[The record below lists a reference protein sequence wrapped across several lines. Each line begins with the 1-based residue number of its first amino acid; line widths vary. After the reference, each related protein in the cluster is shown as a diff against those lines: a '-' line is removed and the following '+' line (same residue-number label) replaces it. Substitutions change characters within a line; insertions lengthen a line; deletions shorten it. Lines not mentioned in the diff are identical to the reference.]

1 MRNNLFFY
9 TKILLMILML
19 SCSASKT
26 EEDAELQNTVEAA
39 MIGVQSNDNEESNI
53 ENDAQIYEQQ
63 NFDEQQEGE
72 NNTLENN
79 EVTAENNNSFELN
92 EFDEIAGQQDADD
105 FSVGQNAVDQQSLE
119 QQEEGFGEQFE
130 QSNEQIMFDEGDQ
143 LQDKP
148 TNTQTMMEVGD
159 GNEESIAIAGE
170 ADANA
175 TVATKESTEATM
187 GMVHWIGYVYKADES
202 LVNVEIVTKN
212 NPQFDIYQEVNR
224 AKQKEI
230 VVRYYN
236 TKLRQKIRRDIDAS
250 EFRSPV
256 AYIRTRDGDK
266 KGVVEVVLT
275 IRDEVETKYLA
286 KDGSL
291 LLSFPIPKRYFGSD
305 KIAAE
310 PSEQAVDLSSPLIVV
325 KMDDSKDPR
334 LGRVLGY
341 VFNREVFK
349 SINPDSMQE
358 LPDGSLSFNNTANE
372 AEVDVSVNA
381 VLAED
386 SDMMMDGSDNNE
398 YQENFQENFQQNQQQ
413 NFQQNQQENFQQNQQ
428 QNFQQNQQENFQ
440 QNQQENFQ
448 QNQQQNFQQNSEG
461 NFQENNEENSALRM
475 QILDHLASSETIFM
489 HVGQDPADNFSV
501 PDDLSDGSKDIEG
514 LPVANGSAAAGK
526 DGNTTTSSAAVSN
539 PANVSNFA
547 GGNAE
552 LEMGQVDNGNIDN
565 NANLEEALLDEDS
578 LLAPLHGTEA
588 IGQDGA
594 AEDIVVSEA
603 KAVRM
608 VFRDAPLS
616 EVLHAIRTETGTNFI
631 FQPGIG
637 ARKIFLNLSNVPW
650 DEALR
655 ALLEVNNLA
664 MAKIGDNLVRI
675 DTLAAI
681 ESYKKQMQSLKIQ
694 EGRMQPTK
702 VMILKLS
709 HAEPG
714 PMKNMISKLLDK
726 VMKEDDRIRVEVD
739 TRTKSLLIEALP
751 EDLAKIRVLVD
762 RLDYR
767 APQVKIASRV
777 VEVSKST
784 ATGFGISWSG
794 PINYN
799 QSRGLGFG
807 SLLFPNFAT
816 ASFAVDAGGGSG
828 PAGGPGGSIGVHFGS
843 LNDSVALDLRLNM
856 LEEQNVAE
864 VLQTNNVVVQ
874 DGKNATITAG
884 STDVIITQG
893 TGDQANSRQDVT
905 YNVTLTVTP
914 RITADNSVQMSI
926 NIDSRSPRQ
935 SSSAAS
941 FDQRSISTELLK
953 QSGETIAIGG
963 LYTLN
968 KTKASSGVP
977 ILSSIPIL
985 GALFRSLGKSEA
997 RKELLFLVTP
1007 TILNSGKAGGD
1018 DDDFGDQGNVGGN
1031 LSNNIQQNYQFQ
1043 QENQFQQDKNFD
1055 VDDIN
1060 SENPSNAEWQA
1071 NNDQFQQQQGQQGNQ
1086 QNFYQNNEQLNNEQL
1101 NNEQLNNQEN
1111 QEDDEEIDL
1120 NEQQNDD
1127 EQEQNALTIDQQQDL
1142 GDQF

>member
-26 EEDAELQNTVEAA
+26 EEDAELQNTVDAA

-53 ENDAQIYEQQ
+53 ENDAQIDEQQ

-105 FSVGQNAVDQQSLE
+105 FSVGQNAVDQQGLE

-130 QSNEQIMFDEGDQ
+130 QSNEQIMFDEGNQ

-148 TNTQTMMEVGD
+148 MNTQTMMEVGD
-159 GNEESIAIAGE
+159 GNEESVAIAGE

-372 AEVDVSVNA
+372 AEVGVSVYA
-381 VLAED
+381 VPAED

-398 YQENFQENFQQNQQQ
+398 YQENFQENFQQNQQ
-413 NFQQNQQENFQQNQQ
+413 ENFQQNQQ
-428 QNFQQNQQENFQ
+428 QNFQQNN
-440 QNQQENFQ
+440 
-448 QNQQQNFQQNSEG
+448 EG

-526 DGNTTTSSAAVSN
+526 DGNTNTSSAAVSN

-637 ARKIFLNLSNVPW
+637 SRKIFLNLSNVPW

-655 ALLEVNNLA
+655 ALLEVNDLA
-664 MAKIGDNLVRI
+664 MARIGDNLVRI

-702 VMILKLS
+702 VMILRLS

-714 PMKNMISKLLDK
+714 AMKNMISKLLDK
-726 VMKEDDRIRVEVD
+726 VMKEDERIRVEVD

-828 PAGGPGGSIGVHFGS
+828 PAGGDGGSIGVHFGS
-843 LNDSVALDLRLNM
+843 LNDSVALDLRLNI
-856 LEEQNVAE
+856 LEEQSVAE

-874 DGKNATITAG
+874 DGKTATITAG

-893 TGDQANSRQDVT
+893 IQANSREDVT

-914 RITADNSVQMSI
+914 RITADNSVQMLI
-926 NIDSRSPRQ
+926 KIESRSPRQ
-935 SSSAAS
+935 SSHRAS
-941 FDQRSISTELLK
+941 FDERSISTELLK

-985 GALFRSLGKSEA
+985 GALFRSLGKSET

-1007 TILNSGKAGGD
+1007 TIINSGKAGGDD

-1031 LSNNIQQNYQFQ
+1031 LSNNTQQNDQFQ

-1101 NNEQLNNQEN
+1101 NNEQLNNEQLNNEQFNNEQSNNQEN
-1111 QEDDEEIDL
+1111 YDEIDL